1 MAELIDSHCHLD
13 FSQFADDR
21 EGVVARAREAGV
33 MRIIA
38 PGLDLD
44 SSEKVVK
51 LAEQFEGVY
60 AAVGVHPNT
69 NVAVGE
75 PELATL
81 RELAGHPKVV
91 AIGEI
96 GLDYYRDRTPHD
108 RQHENF
114 AAQLRLASEVG
125 LPVIIHNREA
135 SGDVLD
141 MLSAWRNGANDDLA
155 DRPGVLHS
163 FMQER
168 TVAEDA
174 LASGFYLGFSGPLTY
189 KKSIMLRQVAASVP
203 ADRVLVETDAPFL
216 TPHPLRSHRNEPAYV
231 QHVAEKLAEVRDESM
246 DAIAEQTTANA
257 TRLFALDG

>member
-1 MAELIDSHCHLD
+1 LAELVDSHCHLD
-13 FSQFADDR
+13 FSQFAEDR
-21 EGVVARAREAGV
+21 EGVVERAREAGV
-33 MRIIA
+33 RRIIA
-38 PGLDLD
+38 PGLDMA

-75 PELATL
+75 LELATL

-108 RQHENF
+108 RQQANF

-125 LPVIIHNREA
+125 LPVIIHNRDA
-135 SGDVLD
+135 SSDVLD
-141 MLSAWRNGANDDLA
+141 MLSAWRNGASDVLA

-163 FMQER
+163 FMDEM
-168 TVAEDA
+168 TVADEA
-174 LASGFYLGFSGPLTY
+174 LAAGFYLGFSGPLTY
-189 KKSIMLRQVAASVP
+189 KKSIMLRRVAAEVP
-203 ADRVLVETDAPFL
+203 ADRLLVETDAPFL

-231 QHVAEKLAEVRDESM
+231 QHVAERLAEVRDASL
-246 DAIAEQTTANA
+246 DAIAELTTANA
-257 TRLFALDG
+257 ERLFALDG